1 MKKTTVMQTKKKKVF
16 DIRSDIYKVF
26 GQWRRRIG
34 VLMGSPSQ
42 APSSCWM
49 GTSLK
54 NFNDICQHSR
64 KKRPESVGTLIR
76 ALQINTSF
84 LRWHGNGRFEF
95 FQNGGKF
102 FRNSSRRLFKNLF
115 NLFKSLSSL
124 FKNLSSLFKN
134 LFKASPSSSDSLTPR
149 RLFRI
154 VINGHTRV
162 AQRFRDILRVQV
174 HLVSSLSAN
183 DSGQFFHLAFD
194 VNSQISLKNVSE
206 KRQTNNFR
214 SVVAFFVEILGLWTV
229 SWATSIILRQKKG
242 PRRIFM
248 PGLLRFELQTK
259 CSGCKMSVL
268 CLLGTVPFWW
278 RWWYCRHGFNFTKFC
293 GCYCKVC
300 AFALFFQESF
310 LRSFWFPFS
319 LMLPRWPPTRVGPGW
334 PRNSRPGWAALHPGP
349 QFVFG
354 QVVLSCFAAS

>member
-1 MKKTTVMQTKKKKVF
+1 
-16 DIRSDIYKVF
+16 
-26 GQWRRRIG
+26 
-34 VLMGSPSQ
+34 
-42 APSSCWM
+42 M

-115 NLFKSLSSL
+115 NLFKNLFNLFKSFSGLFKSLSSLLKSLSSL
-124 FKNLSSLFKN
+124 FKS

-229 SWATSIILRQKKG
+229 SWATSIILRQKKRSAAHFHAG
-242 PRRIFM
+242 P
-248 PGLLRFELQTK
+248 
-259 CSGCKMSVL
+259 S
-268 CLLGTVPFWW
+268 
-278 RWWYCRHGFNFTKFC
+278 
-293 GCYCKVC
+293 
-300 AFALFFQESF
+300 
-310 LRSFWFPFS
+310 
-319 LMLPRWPPTRVGPGW
+319 
-334 PRNSRPGWAALHPGP
+334 
-349 QFVFG
+349 
-354 QVVLSCFAAS
+354 QVRTAN